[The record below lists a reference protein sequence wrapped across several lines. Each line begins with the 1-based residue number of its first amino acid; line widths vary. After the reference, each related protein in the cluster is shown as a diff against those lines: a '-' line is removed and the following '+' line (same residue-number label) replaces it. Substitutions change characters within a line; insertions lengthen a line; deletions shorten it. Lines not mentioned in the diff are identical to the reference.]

1 MCGRSEPLWRHLSP
15 QLCRRS
21 SCSLARAPAQ
31 AAPLHLRA
39 TAERSEQRLGGLA
52 ETEYLYVDANARPC
66 RQKNEQRQRRLRE
79 EAEELEYYRHAA
91 GASGG
96 EVDPLAPDSRV
107 FARSAMSYGTV
118 LAGGLAPVGRNAWR
132 RVRLDGDGGDANC
145 RVSELEPVVE
155 WRDSGDGMLRVLAR
169 IAARDYD
176 ETGAPRE
183 PPRAASERVS
193 RRVAGNDAAA
203 PNDHQERET
212 LSNGMIVGTLV
223 VVFSPRIQ
231 TQGRRARIMG
241 EKAGGWVEVRFID
254 DSTIASFRKYEL
266 RAPDQSARP
275 ALVPPS
281 AHALGKR
288 TATLATL
295 PPVDEEVV
303 VVDPSA
309 GARASTVHATKRTR
323 ADDYEQSAVA
333 STMHAPAGKDQIPAS
348 SLAVDYVN
356 RMKQGG
362 LDTTKIQM
370 LVDVLKVRARTRS
383 IRRKDTVR
391 SRGKP
396 LINQHAV
403 VLAARPAIQATQV
416 DAGSG
421 DGTSV
426 HDPRGA

>member
-1 MCGRSEPLWRHLSP
+1 M
-15 QLCRRS
+15 
-21 SCSLARAPAQ
+21 
-31 AAPLHLRA
+31 
-39 TAERSEQRLGGLA
+39 
-52 ETEYLYVDANARPC
+52 
-66 RQKNEQRQRRLRE
+66 RE

-96 EVDPLAPDSRV
+96 EADPLAPDSRV

-118 LAGGLAPVGRNAWR
+118 LAGGLALAGRAAWR

-169 IAARDYD
+169 IAAREYD

-183 PPRAASERVS
+183 PMRVASERVS
-193 RRVAGNDAAA
+193 RRTAAVGDAA
-203 PNDHQERET
+203 PRDQDRET
-212 LSNGMIVGTLV
+212 LSNGMVVGTLV
-223 VVFSPRIQ
+223 VAFSPRIQ
-231 TQGRRARIMG
+231 TQGRHAKILG
-241 EKAGGWVEVRFID
+241 EKAGGWVEVRFVD

-275 ALVPPS
+275 ALAS
-281 AHALGKR
+281 SSDAALGKR

-309 GARASTVHATKRTR
+309 GARASTAHATKRTR
-323 ADDYEQSAVA
+323 VDDYEQSAVS

-356 RMKQGG
+356 RMKLGG
-362 LDTTKIQM
+362 LDMTKIQM
-370 LVDVLKVRARTRS
+370 FVDVLKVR
-383 IRRKDTVR
+383 VR
-391 SRGKP
+391 
-396 LINQHAV
+396 NC
-403 VLAARPAIQATQV
+403 
-416 DAGSG
+416 
-421 DGTSV
+421 SV
-426 HDPRGA
+426 PRGDAERSSPKLHPPTLLPSPRAQRFKQRKSTAEAVMEQVCMILEVRRAHATPERGARALA

>member
-1 MCGRSEPLWRHLSP
+1 M
-15 QLCRRS
+15 
-21 SCSLARAPAQ
+21 
-31 AAPLHLRA
+31 
-39 TAERSEQRLGGLA
+39 
-52 ETEYLYVDANARPC
+52 
-66 RQKNEQRQRRLRE
+66 RE

-96 EVDPLAPDSRV
+96 EADPLAPDSRV

-118 LAGGLAPVGRNAWR
+118 LAGGLALAGRAAWR

-281 AHALGKR
+281 AHAP
-288 TATLATL
+288 ASAL
-295 PPVDEEVV
+295 PPW
-303 VVDPSA
+303 
-309 GARASTVHATKRTR
+309 RRFRLWTR
-323 ADDYEQSAVA
+323 
-333 STMHAPAGKDQIPAS
+333 KS
-348 SLAVDYVN
+348 SSSIHLPERGLALFTPRN
-356 RMKQGG
+356 EHGPM
-362 LDTTKIQM
+362 TTS
-370 LVDVLKVRARTRS
+370 RARS
-383 IRRKDTVR
+383 LRRCT
-391 SRGKP
+391 
-396 LINQHAV
+396 L
-403 VLAARPAIQATQV
+403 RPAKTKSRRRRSPWIT
-416 DAGSG
+416 
-421 DGTSV
+421 
-426 HDPRGA
+426 